1 MIPFMFATGIENS
14 YPTIENGRKRR
25 DQMEECGHY
34 NNWRRDF
41 ALVKDMGISF
51 LRYGVP
57 LHRVWLGPGR
67 YDWEFSDLAFGELR
81 HLGIEPIADL
91 CHFGVPDWV
100 GNFQNPDFPTL
111 FRQYAADFA
120 ARYPWIRF
128 YTPVN
133 EMYVCARFSALYGW
147 WNEQQANPHAYV
159 TAAKHLARANVM
171 AMQEIAR
178 LRPDALFIQSESTE
192 YFHPCTPQAVELAE
206 ALNEIR
212 FLSLDLNYGHPLDA
226 SARALV
232 LDCGMTE
239 DDLRYFEQNGRRR
252 NCVIGTDY
260 YLTNEHYVET
270 DGKRN
275 AAGELL
281 GYTTIARQYYER
293 YGLPL
298 MHTETNRDEGPA
310 GDEASSWLRRQW
322 SMMLSLMH
330 TGVPVVG
337 FTWYSLTDQVD
348 WDDSL
353 RFDRK
358 HVNARGLYDLD
369 RKIRKAGCEYRK
381 LLDDWRDRIGPY
393 DELEP
398 DPQVGADHRP
408 DTEAV
413 TSNLRRLL
421 MSVDT
426 HDSAVKPE

>member
-14 YPTIENGRKRR
+14 YPTIEQGRIRR
-25 DQMEECGHY
+25 DQMQECGHY
-34 NNWRRDF
+34 ANWRTDF
-41 ALVKDMGISF
+41 ELVTRMGIRI

-67 YDWEFSDLAFGELR
+67 YDWEFSDLAFGELKR
-81 HLGIEPIADL
+81 LGIEAIADL

-100 GNFQNPDFPTL
+100 GNFQNPDFPAL

-147 WNEQQANPHAYV
+147 WNEQEASPRAYV
-159 TAAKHLARANVM
+159 NAVKHLARANLL
-171 AMQEIAR
+171 AMHEIRR
-178 LRPDALFIQSESTE
+178 LRPDAIFIQSESTE
-192 YFHPCTPQAVELAE
+192 YFHPCVPEAVELAE
-206 ALNEIR
+206 ASNQIR
-212 FLSLDLNYGHPLDA
+212 FLTLDLIYGHPLDP
-226 SARALV
+226 SARAFV
-232 LDCGMTE
+232 QDCGMSADE
-239 DDLRYFEQNGRRR
+239 CRFFEQNAIRR

-260 YLTNEHYVET
+260 YVTNEHYVQPGGE
-270 DGKRN
+270 RH

-298 MHTETNRDEGPA
+298 MHTETNRDEGPE
-310 GDEASSWLRRQW
+310 GDEAASWLRRQW

-330 TGVPVVG
+330 TGVPMVG

-353 RFDRK
+353 RFARN
-358 HVNARGLYDLD
+358 HVNRRGLYDLD
-369 RKIRKAGCEYRK
+369 RQMRSAGRVYGK
-381 LLDDWRDRIGPY
+381 LIADWQDSLSSY
-393 DELEP
+393 DETEP
-398 DPQVGADHRP
+398 NAAIAVDHRP
-408 DTEAV
+408 DAGAV
-413 TSNLRRLL
+413 TANLRRLL
-421 MSVDT
+421 MKLDS
-426 HDSAVKPE
+426 HDKDKPDN